1 MHRVSQTEGSNVIF
15 RRVHRIRVAGR
26 KVQRSVRPGRQS
38 HTRDWNGFM
47 LLVPLN
53 YFLQGT
59 SEKSRNFQG
68 SQDLWS
74 WIGRG
79 MQ

>member
-1 MHRVSQTEGSNVIF
+1 MECHRLEGATLPSEDPTEFVSDRNVQGSV
-15 RRVHRIRVAGR
+15 G
-26 KVQRSVRPGRQS
+26 PGRQS
-38 HTRDWNGFM
+38 CTRDWNGFV

-74 WIGRG
+74 WIDRR